1 MANIETVVMVKVLV
15 MMLVMMTLM
24 MQIMMV
30 VHLARKN
37 IREVSCFRVS
47 NSTRASTCD

>member
-1 MANIETVVMVKVLV
+1 MANIEMVVMVKVLV
-15 MMLVMMTLM
+15 MMLVIITLM
-24 MQIMMV
+24 IPILMV

-47 NSTRASTCD
+47 NSTRASTCE

>member
-1 MANIETVVMVKVLV
+1 MAKIEMVVMVKVLV
-15 MMLVMMTLM
+15 MMLVMITLM
-24 MQIMMV
+24 IQMTMV
-30 VHLARKN
+30 LHLARKN